1 MLCRTRAADV
11 DAEVKRIL
19 EKEDLEETQQ
29 NLFQQRRRGA
39 KRVYESMTDKEKQE
53 IDAMVEAHAA
63 LGNSMPV
70 RAR

>member
-11 DAEVKRIL
+11 DAEVKSIL